1 MVAWS
6 WEKFTKF
13 IDFSCI
19 GYFAVVDYESSIRFW
34 KFEIADPIWRL
45 GSKKN
50 SDLVLDFET
59 SKWWIEY
66 RGEVFKKFEWCIL
79 FWPNTEFNLNYS
91 NRIDK

>member
-19 GYFAVVDYESSIRFW
+19 GYFEVADYESSIRFW
-34 KFEIADPIWRL
+34 EFEMADPIWRL

-50 SDLVLDFET
+50 SWNPVILVSITCTGVFEVANHE
-59 SKWWIEY
+59 SGFRFWKLKMMDWI
-66 RGEVFKKFEWCIL
+66 
-79 FWPNTEFNLNYS
+79 
-91 NRIDK
+91 